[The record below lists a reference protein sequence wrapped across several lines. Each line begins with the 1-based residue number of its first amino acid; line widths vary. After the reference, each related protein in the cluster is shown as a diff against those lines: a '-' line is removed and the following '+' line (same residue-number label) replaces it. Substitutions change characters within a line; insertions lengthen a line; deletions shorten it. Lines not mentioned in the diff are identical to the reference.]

1 MTNIQTIQNA
11 IIEIR
16 NQKVLLDSQV
26 AEFYSVETREINQA
40 VQRNLDK
47 FPTGYIL
54 NLSPEEWGGLKS
66 QNVTSKNTLAKGGK
80 VKLPKAFTEKG
91 LYMLATILKSQ
102 KATET
107 TLQIIETFA
116 KLRDL
121 QNDFNEILR
130 LQDEDKKNAIGAK
143 FGNNLLDMFLNDGL
157 ENQES
162 EMRIKFNMFGFSL
175 EKSVKKGK

>member
-11 IIEIR
+11 IIELR
-16 NQKVLLDSQV
+16 NQRVLLDSQL
-26 AEFYSVETREINQA
+26 AEFYSVETRDINKA
-40 VQRNLDK
+40 VKNNPDK
-47 FPTGYIL
+47 FPEGCIYELTKEETE
-54 NLSPEEWGGLKS
+54 NLRCKISTAKL
-66 QNVTSKNTLAKGGK
+66 SKTR
-80 VKLPKAFTEKG
+80 VYPKAFTEKG

>member
-16 NQKVLLDSQV
+16 KQKVLLDSQV
-26 AEFYSVETREINQA
+26 AEFYSVETRDINKA
-40 VQRNLDK
+40 VKNNPDK
-47 FPTGYIL
+47 FPEGYIYEL
-54 NLSPEEWGGLKS
+54 SIEEKTEVVENFHHLQNLKFSP
-66 QNVTSKNTLAKGGK
+66 N
-80 VKLPKAFTEKG
+80 LPKAFTEKG

-143 FGNNLLDMFLNDGL
+143 FGNNLLDMFLTRLPHFFPKPNDSS
-157 ENQES
+157 Q
-162 EMRIKFNMFGFSL
+162 
-175 EKSVKKGK
+175 

>member
-1 MTNIQTIQNA
+1 MD
-11 IIEIR
+11 
-16 NQKVLLDSQV
+16 VLS
-26 AEFYSVETREINQA
+26 EKNSVECGSREEKTEVVENFHHLQ
-40 VQRNLDK
+40 NLK
-47 FPTGYIL
+47 F
-54 NLSPEEWGGLKS
+54 SP
-66 QNVTSKNTLAKGGK
+66 N
-80 VKLPKAFTEKG
+80 LPKAFTEKG

>member
-26 AEFYSVETREINQA
+26 AEFYGVKTKEINQA

-47 FPTGYIL
+47 FPQGYIFE
-54 NLSPEEWGGLKS
+54 LSEDEKQEVVTICDHLSDLKFS
-66 QNVTSKNTLAKGGK
+66 PN
-80 VKLPKAFTEKG
+80 LPKAFTEKG

>member
-1 MTNIQTIQNA
+1 
-11 IIEIR
+11 
-16 NQKVLLDSQV
+16 
-26 AEFYSVETREINQA
+26 
-40 VQRNLDK
+40 
-47 FPTGYIL
+47 
-54 NLSPEEWGGLKS
+54 
-66 QNVTSKNTLAKGGK
+66 
-80 VKLPKAFTEKG
+80 
-91 LYMLATILKSQ
+91 MLATILKSQ

>member
-1 MTNIQTIQNA
+1 MTNIETIQNA

-26 AEFYSVETREINQA
+26 AEFYGVETKYINRA
-40 VQRNLDK
+40 VSNNPHK
-47 FPTGYIL
+47 FPEGYVVQL
-54 NLSPEEWGGLKS
+54 DRKEKNELVQNLHQFKNLKHS
-66 QNVTSKNTLAKGGK
+66 SVM
-80 VKLPKAFTEKG
+80 PKAFTEKG

-107 TLQIIETFA
+107 TLTIIEAFA

-121 QNDFNEILR
+121 QNDFNDILR
-130 LQDEDKKNAIGAK
+130 LEDEEKKNAIGAK
-143 FGNNLLDMFLNDGL
+143 FGKNLLDMFLNDGL

-162 EMRIKFNMFGFSL
+162 EMKIKFNMFGFSL
-175 EKSVKKGK
+175 EKSVKKSK